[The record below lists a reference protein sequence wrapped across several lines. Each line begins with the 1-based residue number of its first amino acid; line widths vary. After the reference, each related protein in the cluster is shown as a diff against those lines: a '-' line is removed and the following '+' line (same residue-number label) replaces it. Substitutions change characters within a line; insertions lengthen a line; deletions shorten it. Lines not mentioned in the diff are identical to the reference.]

1 MKVKRMIRELNKYDM
16 NAEVHL
22 HGYAGKPVL
31 FVLGRENDP
40 RHVWVTGEAEYDIR
54 EELTARMLHAIKE
67 GISEEDFYTDL
78 IEDGF
83 TFEHVGRYLGE
94 EAKKKMIEVNNL
106 KGWNHE

>member
-31 FVLGRENDP
+31 FVLGRANDP
-40 RHVWVTGEAEYDIR
+40 GHVGVTGEADYDIR
-54 EELTARMLHAIKE
+54 EVITERMLYAIKE